1 MEAVS
6 LLGRVLMSAIFL
18 RSGYGKLMAPTAT
31 MGMFQ
36 HYRLP
41 VIGAAYALAVAVELG
56 GGVLTLVGW
65 KTRYVAPVMAVW
77 CVATALVAHWHPGD
91 SAQMINFYKN
101 LCMAGGFLQ
110 LAAYG
115 AGRLSLDRGR

>member
-1 MEAVS
+1 MQAVI

-31 MGMFQ
+31 MGMFV

-41 VIGAAYALAVAVELG
+41 VVGAAYAIAVVVELLG
-56 GGVLTLVGW
+56 GALILVGW
-65 KTRYVAPVMAVW
+65 KTRYAAPVMAVW
-77 CVATALVAHWHPGD
+77 CVATALVAHLHPGD
-91 SAQMINFYKN
+91 TMQMINFYKN

-115 AGRLSLDRGR
+115 AGRISVDRS